1 MPKRT
6 ALEESS
12 LLLSEIWNNLQDD
25 SYQVKAE
32 KRRKLGKSTSDP
44 KWLIFIILTIAGLIF
59 GIGASI
65 TRESIPLS
73 VQNRDLLRENITSQ
87 SLLLEE
93 KESRLEEVTQKISTL
108 QETQAAVLPD
118 IDQEEL
124 ALLNFL
130 SGYQAVNG
138 SGIEIEISDADLSK
152 LGIDIDP
159 SLARVFSTDIS
170 TVVNGLWTAGAEAI
184 SIGNQRIA
192 TRTAISQSGEAILV
206 NYRPI
211 LPPYKIYAIGNEN
224 LSANFL
230 KTNDYAQVNEVSRL
244 YGIGL
249 KVSNSDNI
257 DIPTAVRP
265 LPDISGLKIGSE
277 N

>member
-12 LLLSEIWNNLQDD
+12 LLLTEIWNNVQDD
-25 SYQVKAE
+25 SYQVKAD

-73 VQNRDLLRENITSQ
+73 IQNRDLLRENITSQ

-93 KESRLEEVTQKISTL
+93 KETRLEEVTQRISTL

-118 IDQEEL
+118 IDQAEL

-130 SGYQAVNG
+130 SGYQAVSG
-138 SGIEIEISDADLSK
+138 SGLEIEISDADLSK
-152 LGIDIDP
+152 LSIDVDP

-170 TVVNGLWTAGAEAI
+170 TVVNGLWIAGAEAI

-192 TRTAISQSGEAILV
+192 TRTPISQSGEAILV

-211 LPPYKIYAIGNEN
+211 LPPYKIYAIGPE
-224 LSANFL
+224 SMTSSFL
-230 KTNDYAQVNEVSRL
+230 KTNDYAQINEVSRL

-249 KVSNSDNI
+249 KLTQSDNI
-257 DIPTAVRP
+257 DIPTSVRP
-265 LPDISGLKIGSE
+265 LPDMSEIKIGSE
-277 N
+277 K

>member
-12 LLLSEIWNNLQDD
+12 LLLTEIWNNVQDD
-25 SYQVKAE
+25 SYQVKAD

-73 VQNRDLLRENITSQ
+73 IQNRDLLRENITSQ

-93 KESRLEEVTQKISTL
+93 KETRLEEVTQRISTL

-118 IDQEEL
+118 IDQAEL

-130 SGYQAVNG
+130 SGYQAVSG
-138 SGIEIEISDADLSK
+138 SGLEIEISDADLSK
-152 LGIDIDP
+152 LSIDVDP

-170 TVVNGLWTAGAEAI
+170 TVVNGLWIAGAEAI

-192 TRTAISQSGEAILV
+192 TRTPISQSGEAILV

-211 LPPYKIYAIGNEN
+211 LPPYKIYAIGPE
-224 LSANFL
+224 SMTSSFL
-230 KTNDYAQVNEVSRL
+230 KTNDYAQINEVSRL

-249 KVSNSDNI
+249 KLTQSDNI
-257 DIPTAVRP
+257 DIPTSVRP
-265 LPDISGLKIGSE
+265 LPDLSEIKIGSE
-277 N
+277 K

>member
-12 LLLSEIWNNLQDD
+12 LLLAEIWNNLQDD

-130 SGYQAVNG
+130 SGYQAVSG
-138 SGIEIEISDADLSK
+138 SGIEIEISDADLSR

-170 TVVNGLWTAGAEAI
+170 TVVNGLWIAGAEAI

-211 LPPYKIYAIGNEN
+211 LPPYKIFAIGNEN
-224 LSANFL
+224 LSDNFL
-230 KTNDYAQVNEVSRL
+230 KTNDYAQINEVSRL

-249 KVSNSDNI
+249 KVSKLDNI

-265 LPDISGLKIGSE
+265 LPDMTGLQIGSE

>member
-73 VQNRDLLRENITSQ
+73 IQNRDLLRENITSQ

-130 SGYQAVNG
+130 SGYQAVSG

-152 LGIDIDP
+152 LSIDIDP

-244 YGIGL
+244 YGIEL

>member
-73 VQNRDLLRENITSQ
+73 IQNRDLLRENITSQ

-130 SGYQAVNG
+130 SGYQAVSG

-152 LGIDIDP
+152 LSIDIDP

-249 KVSNSDNI
+249 KVSKSDNI

>member
-1 MPKRT
+1 MSKRSN
-6 ALEESS
+6 LQDSS
-12 LLLSEIWNNLQDD
+12 LLLAEIWNNVQDD
-25 SYQVKAE
+25 SYNVNAE
-32 KRRKLGKSTSDP
+32 RRKKLGKSTSDP
-44 KWLIFIILTIAGLIF
+44 KWLIFIILTVAGLIF

-65 TRESIPLS
+65 TRGSIPLS
-73 VQNRDLLRENITSQ
+73 IQNRDLLRENITSQ
-87 SLLLEE
+87 SLLLEQ

-108 QETQAAVLPD
+108 QETQAAVLPNV
-118 IDQEEL
+118 DQEEL

-130 SGYQAVNG
+130 SGYQAV
-138 SGIEIEISDADLSK
+138 SGRGLIIEMSDSDLSK
-152 LGIDIDP
+152 LSIDVDP

-184 SIGNQRIA
+184 SIGNQRVA

-211 LPPYKIYAIGNEN
+211 LPPYRIYAIGPEN
-224 LSANFL
+224 LSSNFL
-230 KTNDYAQVNEVSRL
+230 KTDDYAQVNEVSRL

-249 KVSNSDNI
+249 KVNKSDNI

-265 LPDISGLKIGSE
+265 LPDISDLKIGSE
-277 N
+277 Q

>member
-130 SGYQAVNG
+130 SGYQAVSG
-138 SGIEIEISDADLSK
+138 SGIGIEISDADLSR

-244 YGIGL
+244 YGIEL

>member
-1 MPKRT
+1 
-6 ALEESS
+6 
-12 LLLSEIWNNLQDD
+12 
-25 SYQVKAE
+25 
-32 KRRKLGKSTSDP
+32 
-44 KWLIFIILTIAGLIF
+44 
-59 GIGASI
+59 
-65 TRESIPLS
+65 
-73 VQNRDLLRENITSQ
+73 
-87 SLLLEE
+87 
-93 KESRLEEVTQKISTL
+93 
-108 QETQAAVLPD
+108 
-118 IDQEEL
+118 
-124 ALLNFL
+124 
-130 SGYQAVNG
+130 
-138 SGIEIEISDADLSK
+138 
-152 LGIDIDP
+152 
-159 SLARVFSTDIS
+159 
-170 TVVNGLWTAGAEAI
+170 VNGLWTAGAEAI

-249 KVSNSDNI
+249 KVSKSDNI